1 MMTKKFD
8 TRPKSV
14 AKKRIDKRSRVATA
28 KLREAERRT
37 AQILADPRFSLEIWE
52 AAGMPAER
60 GFMLRQFI
68 QLPPCE
74 EPVGWRDPNVED
86 ESFWPK
92 KRSGLSILWLRR
104 ATDFPQVIG

>member
-1 MMTKKFD
+1 MTKKFD
-8 TRPKSV
+8 TPPKLA
-14 AKKRIDKRSRVATA
+14 AKKRTYKRRCVPATL
-28 KLREAERRT
+28 LREAERRT
-37 AQILADPRFSLEIWE
+37 AQILADPRFNLEVWE

-68 QLPPCE
+68 QLPLRE
-74 EPVGWRDPNVED
+74 EPLGWRDPNVED

-104 ATDFPQVIG
+104 ATDFPQLIG

>member
-1 MMTKKFD
+1 MTKKFD

-14 AKKRIDKRSRVATA
+14 AKKRTYKRRRVPVAM
-28 KLREAERRT
+28 LREAERRT
-37 AQILADPRFSLEIWE
+37 AQILADPRFNLEVWE

>member
-8 TRPKSV
+8 AGPKSV
-14 AKKRIDKRSRVATA
+14 AKKRTYKRRRVPVAM
-28 KLREAERRT
+28 LSEAERRT
-37 AQILADPRFSLEIWE
+37 AQILADPRFNLEIWE
-52 AAGMPAER
+52 AAGMPAAR

-68 QLPPCE
+68 QLPPRE
-74 EPVGWRDPNVED
+74 EPLGWSDPNVED

-104 ATDFPQVIG
+104 ATDFPQLIG